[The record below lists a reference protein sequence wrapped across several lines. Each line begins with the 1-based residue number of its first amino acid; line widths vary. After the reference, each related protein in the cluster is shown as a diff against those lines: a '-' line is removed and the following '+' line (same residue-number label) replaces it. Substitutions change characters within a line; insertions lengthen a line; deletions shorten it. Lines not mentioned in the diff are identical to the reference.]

1 MKRKA
6 TAITLIIV
14 ISLLVVAWLFILHTN
29 NGIPQNNEAVQA
41 KITAFTVNWGGLP
54 PIVGVTMYVSFNLTV
69 QNTGTEDLYGLN
81 ITVERIANDSE
92 SQYYYWWYY
101 HNGTFA
107 LRATE
112 SAQIRV
118 ELFPDLGSWRQ
129 MIDSHQNFLATLSV
143 NGTVLDER
151 KLF

>member
-1 MKRKA
+1 MD
-6 TAITLIIV
+6 V
-14 ISLLVVAWLFILHTN
+14 F
-29 NGIPQNNEAVQA
+29 
-41 KITAFTVNWGGLP
+41 
-54 PIVGVTMYVSFNLTV
+54 FNLTV

-92 SQYYYWWYY
+92 SQYYQCWY

-107 LRATE
+107 LRTTE
-112 SAQIRV
+112 SAQIHV
-118 ELFPDLGSWRQ
+118 ELFTDINRWNQ
-129 MIDSHQNFLATLSV
+129 MIDLHQNFLATLSV